1 MFNKLLVIQNQL
13 DSFKNFRTNKFYS
26 SFYSIHFSQ
35 KHFPCIRALF
45 YYTRMTLNSII
56 RKIKKKKSTKR
67 ISKPGKINLHQF
79 AQSHTIVGEDNNAN
93 ENNTQINL
101 TYNFIFDIRRMRRC
115 MLYSL

>member
-1 MFNKLLVIQNQL
+1 MRLILLYSNDLEFNNQE
-13 DSFKNFRTNKFYS
+13 N
-26 SFYSIHFSQ
+26 
-35 KHFPCIRALF
+35 
-45 YYTRMTLNSII
+45 
-56 RKIKKKKSTKR
+56 KKKKSTKR
-67 ISKPGKINLHQF
+67 ISKPEKINLHQF